1 LLFEK
6 KSSAGRKDFSAVRWR
21 YKSRGSDTGNWYAH
35 LVLSSSRSVRPWD
48 EKKTHVPPDIRQRLK
63 TNDGK
68 KRFFH
73 TAAVIP
79 P

>member
-1 LLFEK
+1 
-6 KSSAGRKDFSAVRWR
+6 
-21 YKSRGSDTGNWYAH
+21 
-35 LVLSSSRSVRPWD
+35 VRPWD